1 MTLVESNGI
10 NINVETDGPV
20 GAPPASVYLT
30 FDRNMPLAREFHA
43 TTADIIRQRPG
54 ATELKRGLVT
64 HGVIRGSEVILDLP
78 PAKTG
83 KVRHTSLT
91 T

>member
-1 MTLVESNGI
+1 MVYYRIDSQAFGTPS
-10 NINVETDGPV
+10 
-20 GAPPASVYLT
+20 ASVYLT

-43 TTADIIRQRPG
+43 TTADIIQQRPG
-54 ATELKRGLVT
+54 ATELKRGPVT
-64 HGVIRGSEVILDLP
+64 HGVIWGSEAIPDLP

-83 KVRHTSLT
+83 NVRHTSLT

>member
-1 MTLVESNGI
+1 MVYYRIDSQAFGTPS
-10 NINVETDGPV
+10 
-20 GAPPASVYLT
+20 ASVYLP

-43 TTADIIRQRPG
+43 TTAAILRQRPD

-64 HGVIRGSEVILDLP
+64 QGVIRGSEVILDLP

-83 KVRHTSLT
+83 KVRPTSLT

>member
-1 MTLVESNGI
+1 MVVYSRIDSQAL
-10 NINVETDGPV
+10 D
-20 GAPPASVYLT
+20 APSASVYLA

-64 HGVIRGSEVILDLP
+64 QGVIRGSEVILDLP
-78 PAKTG
+78 TAKTG

>member
-1 MTLVESNGI
+1 MVYYRIDSQVFGTPS
-10 NINVETDGPV
+10 
-20 GAPPASVYLT
+20 ASVYLT
-30 FDRNMPLAREFHA
+30 FDRNMPLARDFHA
-43 TTADIIRQRPG
+43 MPAAIIRQRPG

-64 HGVIRGSEVILDLP
+64 QGVIRGSEVILDLP

-83 KVRHTSLT
+83 KVRHTSMT